1 MSNLWKDAEKPLY
14 VLAPLADVTD
24 PAFRRV
30 IAKYGKPDVMW
41 TEFVSGDGLYHT
53 REKKGLADSENPLM
67 RDLIYDESER
77 PIVAQLF
84 SSRPEMM
91 EYAAHLAAELGFD
104 GIDINMGCP
113 DRSVEKQGAGA
124 ALMRTPELA
133 RELIL
138 AAKRGAGTV
147 PVSVKTRIGY
157 NTDEL
162 VPPAGA
168 WLPTLLS
175 AEPALITIHARTRKE
190 MSLVPARWEHVRAA
204 VDLRSQQNSETLI
217 FGNGDCT
224 DLDDARRR
232 VEESGAD
239 GAMLG
244 RAIFGNPWLWSG
256 RRKEDIPLAERLSV
270 LVEHAQLFDALCYQK
285 SFAVMRKHFKSYV
298 LGTPGAKELT
308 ARLMTTTNAD
318 EVARVAQ
325 EWCSA

>member
-1 MSNLWKDAEKPLY
+1 M
-14 VLAPLADVTD
+14 LAPLADVTD

-41 TEFVSGDGLYHT
+41 TEFVSADGLYHT

-84 SSRPEMM
+84 SSRPEML

-113 DRSVEKQGAGA
+113 DRSVEKQGSGA
-124 ALMRTPELA
+124 ALIRTPELA
-133 RELIL
+133 RELIV
-138 AAKRGAGTV
+138 AAKRGAGAV

-157 NTDEL
+157 SKNEL
-162 VPPAGA
+162 TPPNGT
-168 WLPTLLS
+168 WLSTLLS
-175 AEPALITIHARTRKE
+175 AEPALITIHARTRQE

-204 VDLRSQQNSETLI
+204 VDLRSQQNSKTLI

-232 VEESGAD
+232 VAASGAD

-256 RRKEDIPLAERLSV
+256 KKKEDIPLAERLSV
-270 LVEHAQLFDALCYQK
+270 LVEHAQLFDELCPQK

-308 ARLMTTTNAD
+308 ARLMTALNAD
-318 EVARVAQ
+318 DVAQIAQ